1 MRTDNPEND
10 YQNHINNQTELD
22 SEYKEFD
29 EWYRMECEKINKRIE
44 DAKKDK
50 FERFRDRF
58 INGMDKFLTKI
69 N

>member
-1 MRTDNPEND
+1 MRTDNPESDAEN
-10 YQNHINNQTELD
+10 EA
-22 SEYKEFD
+22 FD
-29 EWYRMECEKINKRIE
+29 ELYRIECEDANKRIE
-44 DAKKDK
+44 EAKNST